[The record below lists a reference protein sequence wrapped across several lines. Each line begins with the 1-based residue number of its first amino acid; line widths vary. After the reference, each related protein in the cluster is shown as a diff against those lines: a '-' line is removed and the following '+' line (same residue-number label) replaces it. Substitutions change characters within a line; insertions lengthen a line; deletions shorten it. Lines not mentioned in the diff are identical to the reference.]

1 MGQSIKNGLN
11 HRPGH
16 RCIQKTLETPFFAQV
31 LSKTSIQCIQR
42 DKPSPAATIEALE
55 ETTPMDLQFLEFDCS
70 EDSEGVVCWDAL
82 AQPAARHTP
91 ALLQEVTQLLAW
103 AHRFGP
109 QAPGPIEDGADWD
122 FDLHIRCG
130 NAPITAHWHSAKQTL
145 ALSSAPSDEITL
157 SLSIS
162 GTPTFAQAFREHW
175 NAP

>member
-1 MGQSIKNGLN
+1 
-11 HRPGH
+11 
-16 RCIQKTLETPFFAQV
+16 
-31 LSKTSIQCIQR
+31 
-42 DKPSPAATIEALE
+42 
-55 ETTPMDLQFLEFDCS
+55 MDLQFLDFDCS
-70 EDSEGVVCWDAL
+70 EDSEGMVCWDAL

-109 QAPGPIEDGADWD
+109 QPPGPLEDGADWD

-130 NAPITAHWHSAKQTL
+130 QAPIQAHWHSASPTL
-145 ALSSAPSDEITL
+145 HLSPAPSPGDEITL

-162 GTPTFAQAFREHW
+162 GTPAFAQAFRKHW

>member
-1 MGQSIKNGLN
+1 M
-11 HRPGH
+11 
-16 RCIQKTLETPFFAQV
+16 TLE
-31 LSKTSIQCIQR
+31 
-42 DKPSPAATIEALE
+42 
-55 ETTPMDLQFLEFDCS
+55 FLEFDCS

-91 ALLQEVTQLLAW
+91 ALLHEVTQLLAW

-122 FDLHIRCG
+122 FDLHIHCG
-130 NAPITAHWHSAKQTL
+130 NAPITAHWNSADQTL
-145 ALSSAPSDEITL
+145 ALSPNPSTNDEITL

-162 GTPTFAQAFREHW
+162 GTPAFAQAFREHW

>member
-1 MGQSIKNGLN
+1 MN
-11 HRPGH
+11 
-16 RCIQKTLETPFFAQV
+16 
-31 LSKTSIQCIQR
+31 
-42 DKPSPAATIEALE
+42 
-55 ETTPMDLQFLEFDCS
+55 LQFLEFDCS
-70 EDSEGVVCWDAL
+70 EDSQGVVCWDAL
-82 AQPAARHTP
+82 AQPAAHHTP

-122 FDLHIRCG
+122 YDLHIRCG

-145 ALSSAPSDEITL
+145 ALSSTPSDEITL

-162 GTPTFAQAFREHW
+162 GTPTFAQALREHW